1 MDSKRNKKSDK
12 AKKNFEL
19 NGKNSTRAVRIM
31 EKVRE
36 AQDTKK
42 PKK

>member
-1 MDSKRNKKSDK
+1 MDCKRNKKSDK

-36 AQDTKK
+36 AHKTTAKK
-42 PKK
+42 